1 MMELEIRHLRVVIAL
16 ADAGSV
22 SRAAAALGVSQPS
35 LTAQLQRIERAVGG
49 RLFDRTSTG
58 IEPTGLGSYVINS
71 ARAVLVHM
79 ENLYAGSG
87 ELRQASPPVR
97 FGGVPGAVMAG
108 IVTRLGHLMP
118 DSEITTQVEVSSSVV
133 LHLLD
138 SGRMDAAVLREFPG
152 FELRY
157 PASVRWRT
165 FIHAEP
171 VFVAMAESHPLAVQT
186 TVDLA
191 DLAQEV
197 WVNEPPDDSGLSVYF
212 QAACTAVGFVPLV
225 RHRIADPNTARGLVV
240 GGQAV
245 SLAQP
250 TSREADG
257 LVVRPL
263 TGDPL
268 YRRLVL
274 VWRRD
279 GVLASRSD
287 QMYRAAVESYLELVN
302 RNVSYARWW
311 AEHPELHPE
320 ADPEAAPEDRSD
332 R

>member
-1 MMELEIRHLRVVIAL
+1 MELEIRHLRVVIAL

-49 RLFDRTSTG
+49 RLFDRASTG
-58 IEPTGLGSYVINS
+58 IEPTALGGYVISS

-79 ENLYAGSG
+79 ENLHAGSG
-87 ELRQASPPVR
+87 ELRQTSPPVR
-97 FGGVPGAVMAG
+97 FGGVPGPVVAG
-108 IVTRLGHLMP
+108 IVTRLGQLLP

-138 SGRMDAAVLREFPG
+138 AGRMDAAVLREFPG
-152 FELRY
+152 FGLRY
-157 PASVRWRT
+157 PGSVRWQT
-165 FIHAEP
+165 LVSAEP
-171 VFVAMAESHPLAVQT
+171 VFVAMAGSHRLADRT

-191 DLAQEV
+191 DLAQEE

-212 QAACTAVGFVPLV
+212 QAACADVGFVPLV

-240 GGQAV
+240 SGQAV

-250 TSREADG
+250 TSRETDG
-257 LVVRPL
+257 LIVRPL

-279 GVLASRSD
+279 GVLAARSD
-287 QMYRAAVESYLELVN
+287 QMYRCAAESYLELVD
-302 RNVSYARWW
+302 RNISYTRWW
-311 AEHPELHPE
+311 AEHPEAHPRTHPE
-320 ADPEAAPEDRSD
+320 SHSGE
-332 R
+332 